1 MNIEEAENETHHSHY
16 SRHGGLCAR
25 GITLFLAIGIAIAAQ
40 SYFSYVEVT
49 EAADR
54 CYDLGGFPEIEKSG
68 WQMTHFE
75 CRTD

>member
-1 MNIEEAENETHHSHY
+1 MKRISAITP
-16 SRHGGLCAR
+16 GMAAFVL
-25 GITLFLAIGIAIAAQ
+25 GIMVFLGMGIAIAAQ

-49 EAADR
+49 EAASR

-75 CRTD
+75 CHTD

>member
-1 MNIEEAENETHHSHY
+1 MKRITAITP
-16 SRHGGLCAR
+16 GMAAFVL

-49 EAADR
+49 ETADR

>member
-1 MNIEEAENETHHSHY
+1 MKRLPSATPGMTAIA
-16 SRHGGLCAR
+16 
-25 GITLFLAIGIAIAAQ
+25 LAIILVLSIGSAIAAQ

-75 CRTD
+75 CHTD